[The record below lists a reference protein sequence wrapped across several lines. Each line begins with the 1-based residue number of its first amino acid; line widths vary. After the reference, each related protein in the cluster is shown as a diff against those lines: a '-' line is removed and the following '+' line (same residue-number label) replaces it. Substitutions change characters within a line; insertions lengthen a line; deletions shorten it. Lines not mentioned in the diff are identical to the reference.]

1 MWFLLLSLVSSE
13 TIDDSIVATLNSMYK
28 IVSGTSEALISYHYL
43 LTSTSFENSTSSTL
57 LLLTNSSLSS
67 QLHLE
72 YFELSSE
79 NNSTDITSHVNPN
92 FEALANYTN
101 SKISEDFKLDLSEK
115 YRLVEVFTVG
125 KQIVKYDNFSEFTLA
140 EVVFAGNG
148 ALRKAYVVLNN
159 TEVVKSYDWETSKG
173 IVSAKKSNKKYLAII
188 GLLISS
194 GLTAVAVYF
203 YWNSRK
209 NFPFLRMK
217 EEEAKII
224 RAQV

>member
-13 TIDDSIVATLNSMYK
+13 TIDDPIAATLNSMYK
-28 IVSGTSEALISYHYL
+28 IVSGTSEDLISYHYL
-43 LTSTSFENSTSSTL
+43 LTSTSFVNSTSSSL

-79 NNSTDITSHVNPN
+79 NNSIDISLHLNPN
-92 FEALANYTN
+92 FETLANYTN

-115 YRLVEVFTVG
+115 YGLVEVFSVG
-125 KQIVKYDNFSEFTLA
+125 KQIVKYDNFSDFTLV

-159 TEVVKSYDWETSKG
+159 TEVVKKYDWETSKG
-173 IVSAKKSNKKYLAII
+173 IVSIKKSSKKYLAII
-188 GLLISS
+188 GFLIAS
-194 GLTAVAVYF
+194 GITALAVYF
-203 YWNSRK
+203 YWNTRK
-209 NFPFLRMK
+209 TFPFLNIK
-217 EEEAKII
+217 EEEVKII
-224 RAQV
+224 RSQV